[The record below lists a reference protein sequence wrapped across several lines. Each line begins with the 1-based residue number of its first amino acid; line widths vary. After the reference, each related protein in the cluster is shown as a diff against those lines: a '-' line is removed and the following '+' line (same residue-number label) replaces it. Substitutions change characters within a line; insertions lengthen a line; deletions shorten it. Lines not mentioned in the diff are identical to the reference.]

1 MLEMW
6 ASVPFPCG
14 SCWLH
19 WALFPT
25 LCWLYFLCVRE
36 AEEYCINSPGSHHGF
51 SRTKCRRPSTG
62 PWFACVAESAI
73 SLTNCVLLSWVLL
86 MNIYLQSR
94 NLSLGCKLSL
104 LSEITPM
111 RVFPINVLVLGGLRE
126 PFFFFLSSV
135 LEQECAGNTAGR
147 MIWRQH
153 YSIIALKLGVQ
164 SIYMDITPELTRN
177 ANSWIKT
184 YWIMFPEMAIKD
196 LCP

>member
-19 WALFPT
+19 WALFST

-36 AEEYCINSPGSHHGF
+36 AEEYCINSPRSHHGF

-126 PFFFFLSSV
+126 PFFFFPFF
-135 LEQECAGNTAGR
+135 CAGTR
-147 MIWRQH
+147 MCRKHSWEDDMKATLSH
-153 YSIIALKLGVQ
+153 YSPQAWCPKHPHGHH
-164 SIYMDITPELTRN
+164 TR
-177 ANSWIKT
+177 T
-184 YWIMFPEMAIKD
+184 Y
-196 LCP
+196 